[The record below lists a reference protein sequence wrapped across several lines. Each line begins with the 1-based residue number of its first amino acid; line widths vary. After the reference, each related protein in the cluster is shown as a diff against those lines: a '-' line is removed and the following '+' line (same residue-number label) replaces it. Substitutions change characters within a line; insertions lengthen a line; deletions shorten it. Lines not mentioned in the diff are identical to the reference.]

1 MMIFDQLLVVLAT
14 HHTFF
19 CTTSAPLCWRYSI
32 ACTQLK
38 AMDESFLVSWAA
50 LHKTLP
56 CIGVQGMTN
65 SFVSSIIVFNE
76 EVVF

>member
-19 CTTSAPLCWRYSI
+19 CTTSAPLYWRYSI

-65 SFVSSIIVFNE
+65 SSVSSIIVFNE